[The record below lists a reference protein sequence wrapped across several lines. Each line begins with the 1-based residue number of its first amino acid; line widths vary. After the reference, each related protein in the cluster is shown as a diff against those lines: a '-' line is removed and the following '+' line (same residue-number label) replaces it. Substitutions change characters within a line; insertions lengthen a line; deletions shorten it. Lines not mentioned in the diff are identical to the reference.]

1 MTVAPLAIDLNG
13 DVGEWDS
20 TASDAAARLQADID
34 LAVSLSSLNVACGG
48 HAGDPGSMRTLARL
62 AKARG
67 LALGAHPS
75 FPDRSGFGRRTMT
88 LEPAE
93 IERLVSEQVGALVR
107 IAGEEGIDVG
117 HVKPHGALYNLAATD
132 ATVASCIAR
141 AVARVN
147 ARLVL
152 VALSGSAAIDA
163 GARAGLAT
171 ASEVFADRTYESD
184 GTLTPRTLPGSLL
197 TDPDAA
203 AARLV
208 RMIRE
213 GVVSSR
219 QGTLVRVKPTTA
231 CIHGDTPGSV
241 DFARRLRAA
250 LGTAGIGV
258 TGHCVAPLA

>member
-1 MTVAPLAIDLNG
+1 MTAAPLTIDLNG

-20 TASDAAARLQADID
+20 MASDAAAHFQADAE
-34 LAVSLSSLNVACGG
+34 LAASLSSLNVACGG
-48 HAGDPGSMRTLARL
+48 HAGDPGSMRALARL
-62 AKARG
+62 ANERG

-75 FPDRSGFGRRTMT
+75 FPDRSGFGRRAMT

-93 IERLVSEQVGALVR
+93 IESLVTEQVAGLER
-107 IAGEEGIDVG
+107 IAREEGIAVG

-147 ARLVL
+147 PRLVL

-163 GARAGLAT
+163 GARAGLVT
-171 ASEVFADRTYESD
+171 ASEVFADRTYESN
-184 GTLTPRTLPGSLL
+184 GTLTPRPLPQSLL

-208 RMIRE
+208 RMIRD

-219 QGTLVRVKPTTA
+219 QGTLLPVTATTA
-231 CIHGDTPGSV
+231 CIHGDTPGSAA
-241 DFARRLRAA
+241 FARRLRAA
-250 LGTAGIGV
+250 LNEADIGV
-258 TGHCVAPLA
+258 ARLA